1 MKHSVCISLR
11 SLRPF
16 TALSLIAVLAACGS
30 AVPAPRQQPVTSTP
44 APRPAPVQTAPQ
56 RFDNWADAPATQGTW
71 RHRLAGR
78 DSIAD
83 FVGTG
88 GQHLFQLTCSADRD
102 LTLARIGPARSAVA
116 MTIRTR
122 TSERTVSASAMEN
135 SVVTALPARDPLLGA
150 MAYSRGRFAVE
161 VEGMPTLFL
170 PSWPEVTRVID
181 DCQ

>member
-1 MKHSVCISLR
+1 MKHSVYAP
-11 SLRPF
+11 LRPLAAIAL
-16 TALSLIAVLAACGS
+16 TAALAACGS

-44 APRPAPVQTAPQ
+44 APRPVPVQVTPP
-56 RFDNWADAPATQGTW
+56 RYDNWADAPATPGTW
-71 RHRLAGR
+71 RHRMAGR

-88 GQHLFQLTCSADRD
+88 GQRLFQLTCSAERD
-102 LTLARIGPARSAVA
+102 LTLARIGPARSAAA

-161 VEGMPTLFL
+161 VPGLSALYL